1 LFCEVM
7 EVSKSMGALDM
18 KKSGKNRMHS
28 GKKLAPLSQEPVKRF
43 TKKEL
48 VEACRK
54 NGPGTDQAALLLRR
68 KMRLNN
74 VTPGVRSEDPD
85 VGSQVVVMDNGVKT
99 NAKKFND
106 ENEKRAKLQTK
117 LNKLNDELV
126 DIQRNDNGLNE
137 MINGTNPESARI
149 RELIKEIE
157 KVNKATEKKLHYRLQ
172 LQHMHARLKTNSVT
186 LDAHLNAMEDTH
198 AGAVKEL
205 LHCENL
211 MREVEADRTKA
222 VRDYETNLASVTIE
236 REDRDRILKSKK
248 NEEKNAKKME
258 AWRKK
263 TEIKQIELAQKQR
276 GDMNEEAEDELRMT
290 HKRKEAQKEYNA
302 QRNGEAL
309 AMMLELERGFDEVN
323 KATGVSNLAEM
334 VNKFANHQ
342 KHKDN
347 LTQENKAAG
356 ERLQAVKKAFQEA
369 TEKFNE
375 IKEVGFGDTEMDREV
390 RNAVEEKVLLE
401 KTEGKVVRATFERLK
416 KVLVDLRQGGMGL
429 YQRLV
434 PYHHDM
440 GLGELPE
447 LDHRANIS
455 AIDAALDTVK
465 MLNVTEAV
473 LMKMSDHLST
483 EGSPSK
489 FSMAEGE
496 ESTEEK
502 FEDEKDSNSKSDNIP
517 NSGLGS
523 LNCRIKP
530 GVRGDE
536 KVGANEKDDEEWD
549 DDFDELAND
558 EEEDTGGINS
568 KFVPTRLKVKKSSAT
583 LAGDSRRAA
592 EAEAKRKKFQEMVDA
607 ADAKERADL
616 TGTTANL
623 KKQAVANDRLSQH
636 HHPMGLP
643 KSLKVRDDP
652 MTKAQVFMTEMPHL
666 E

>member
-1 LFCEVM
+1 M
-7 EVSKSMGALDM
+7 SALDM

-28 GKKLAPLSQEPVKRF
+28 GKKLAPLSGAEPAKRF

-54 NGPGTDQAALLLRR
+54 NGPGTDQAAILLRR

-74 VTPGVRSEDPD
+74 VTPGVRAEDPD

-99 NAKKFND
+99 NAKKLND
-106 ENEKRAKLQTK
+106 ENDRRAKLRSK
-117 LNKLNDELV
+117 LVKLNDELV
-126 DIQRNDNGLNE
+126 DIERNDNGLNE
-137 MINGTNPESARI
+137 MITGTNPESARI

-157 KVNKATEKKLHYRLQ
+157 KVNMATEKKLHYRLQ
-172 LQHMHARLKTNSVT
+172 LQHMQARLKMNSVT

-198 AGAVKEL
+198 AGAEKEL

-222 VRDYETNLASVTIE
+222 ARDYEATLASVTIE
-236 REDRDRILKSKK
+236 RQDRERILKSKK

-258 AWRKK
+258 SWRKK
-263 TEIKQIELAQKQR
+263 TEIKQMELAQKQR
-276 GDMNEEAEDELRMT
+276 GDMNEEAEDQLRRDHRRT
-290 HKRKEAQKEYNA
+290 EAEKDYNA

-309 AMMLELERGFDEVN
+309 AMMLELEKGFEEVN
-323 KATGVSNLAEM
+323 KATGVSSLAEM

-347 LTQENKAAG
+347 LTQENKEAG

-390 RNAVEEKVLLE
+390 RNMIESKVLDE
-401 KTEGKVVRATFERLK
+401 KTEGKVVRATYERLK

-434 PYHHDM
+434 PYHHEM

-473 LMKMSDHLST
+473 LQKMQDHLST

-489 FSMAEGE
+489 FSMAENE
-496 ESTEEK
+496 EGSEEK
-502 FEDEKDSNSKSDNIP
+502 FDDSKEFDANEENIP
-517 NSGLGS
+517 NSGLGA

-530 GVRGDE
+530 GAPGEEGGGGVM
-536 KVGANEKDDEEWD
+536 EKDDETWG

-568 KFVPTRLKVKKSSAT
+568 NFVPTRLKVKKSSAT

-592 EAEAKRKKFQEMVDA
+592 EAMAKRNKFQEMLDA

-616 TGTTANL
+616 TSTTANM

-636 HHPMGLP
+636 HHPVGLP
-643 KSLKVRDDP
+643 MSLTVRDDA
-652 MTKAQVFMTEMPHL
+652 MTKAMVFMTEMPHL

>member
-1 LFCEVM
+1 M

-18 KKSGKNRMHS
+18 KKGGKHRMHS
-28 GKKLAPLSQEPVKRF
+28 GKKLAPLSQEPVRRF

-68 KMRLNN
+68 KMRLAN
-74 VTPGVRSEDPD
+74 VTPGVRAEDPD

-106 ENEKRAKLQTK
+106 ENHTRARLQTK

-126 DIQRNDNGLNE
+126 DIQRNDQGLEE
-137 MINGTNPESARI
+137 MINGTNPDAARI

-172 LQHMHARLKTNSVT
+172 LQHMLARLKTNSVT
-186 LDAHLNAMEDTH
+186 LDAHLNAMEETH
-198 AGAVKEL
+198 AGAEKEL

-222 VRDYETNLASVTIE
+222 VRNYEATHASVTIE
-236 REDRDRILKSKK
+236 RQDRARILKSKQ

-258 AWRKK
+258 TWRRK
-263 TEIKQIELAQKQR
+263 TEVKQMELAQKQA
-276 GDMNEEAEDELRMT
+276 GDMNREEEDMLRME
-290 HKRKEAQKEYNA
+290 HRRKESTKEYNA

-309 AMMLELERGFDEVN
+309 AMMLELEKGFDEISR
-323 KATGVSNLAEM
+323 ATGVSSLAEM
-334 VNKFANHQ
+334 VNKFANHK

-347 LTQENKAAG
+347 LIQENKEAG
-356 ERLQAVKKAFQEA
+356 ERLNAVKKALQDA
-369 TEKFNE
+369 TDKFDE

-390 RNAVEEKVLLE
+390 RNAIEAKVVVE
-401 KTEGKVVRATFERLK
+401 KTEGKVVRATYERLK

-434 PYHHDM
+434 PYHHEM

-473 LMKMSDHLST
+473 LQKMQDHLST

-489 FSMAEGE
+489 FSMTEGE
-496 ESTEEK
+496 EGM
-502 FEDEKDSNSKSDNIP
+502 EDAEDDKGDTKSEDIP
-517 NSGLGS
+517 NSGLGD
-523 LNCRIKP
+523 LNVRIKVENKASEVD
-530 GVRGDE
+530 GV
-536 KVGANEKDDEEWD
+536 AEKDDEEWGD
-549 DDFDELAND
+549 NFDELAND
-558 EEEDTGGINS
+558 EEEDTGGLNS

-583 LAGDSRRAA
+583 LAGESRRAI
-592 EAEAKRKKFQEMVDA
+592 EAEAKRKKFQEMLDA

-616 TGTTANL
+616 TSTTANM

-636 HHPMGLP
+636 HHPVGLP
-643 KSLKVRDDP
+643 KSLTVRDDP